1 MKLSDGDDVM
11 RLRYGILV
19 LVAMSVAA
27 LPARAQVALD
37 WKLKEGDRFY
47 LVSENT
53 FNQVMELAGKE
64 VGKEIKQ
71 EITQTAVL
79 QFYVEKKSPEG
90 NYTIKQTID
99 GLMVKGA
106 GSAPVIDDKVKGASF
121 TLTLNPKLEV
131 VKLEGYNEFMKQLAG
146 DDPAAL
152 KTIKSIVTEELL
164 TKAATQAFAFL
175 PTRQVKEGD
184 EWGKDR
190 SIKMPLGPIGAL
202 EATNLYKYAGKAKLN
217 DKEYDKITFTS
228 EIAYSFPKED
238 AGIAFRVVKGAL
250 KADNAKGT
258 IYFDSALGRLV
269 QYEMSMNLT
278 GNLTLSINNVPL
290 ETKITKQEQT
300 VKVTLYTENPISK
313 PK

>member
-1 MKLSDGDDVM
+1 M
-11 RLRYGILV
+11 RLQYAFLV
-19 LVAMSVAA
+19 PVMLSAAA

-47 LVSENT
+47 LVTEST
-53 FNQVMELAGKE
+53 FNQVMELPGKE
-64 VGKEIKQ
+64 AGKEIKQ

-79 QFYVEKKSPEG
+79 QFLVEKKLPDGGYS
-90 NYTIKQTID
+90 IKQTIEC
-99 GLMVKGA
+99 LMIKGGA
-106 GSAPVIDDKVKGASF
+106 NPPVTDDKIQGAKF

-131 VKLEGYNEFMKQLAG
+131 VKLEDYNEFIKKLAG

-175 PTRQVKEGD
+175 PTKQVKEGD
-184 EWGKDR
+184 EWGKER
-190 SIKMPLGPIGAL
+190 SIKMPLGPLGSM
-202 EATNLYKYAGKAKLN
+202 EVTNLYKYAGKGKVN

-228 EIAYSFPKED
+228 DVAYSLPKED

-258 IYFDSALGRLV
+258 IYFDSASGRLV
-269 QYEMSMNLT
+269 QYEMALNLT
-278 GNLTLSINNVPL
+278 ADLTLSINSVPL

-300 VKVTLYTENPISK
+300 VKVTVHTENPITK